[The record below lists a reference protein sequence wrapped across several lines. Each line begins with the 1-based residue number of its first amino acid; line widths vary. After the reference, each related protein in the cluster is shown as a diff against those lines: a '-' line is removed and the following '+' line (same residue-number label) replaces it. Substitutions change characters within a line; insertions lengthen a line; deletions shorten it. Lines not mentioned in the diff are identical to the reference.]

1 MFSPEK
7 LKERRLELKLTQA
20 AVYQDLGISRKT
32 YSAWE
37 NGLAEPHAKN
47 LRRLATRLQVSESYF
62 VDQGSALYTYPLL
75 TPPHKQEVDQLASRL
90 LKKQQKIL
98 SLTAYRVLSVELAAG
113 LGHSYYDNETDY
125 ETVYF
130 DQDIQHDFASWVSG
144 NSMEPKYPNGSVALM
159 KQTGFDYDG
168 AVYALMWNGK
178 TYIKKV
184 YREEDG
190 LRLES
195 INPDYEDLFAPYE
208 DRPQIV
214 GIVVGHFLPI
224 EV

>member
-1 MFSPEK
+1 MFSHEK
-7 LKERRLELKLTQA
+7 LKKRRLELNLAQA
-20 AVYQDLGISRKT
+20 SIYQELGISRKT

-37 NGLAEPHAKN
+37 NGLAEPHTKN
-47 LRRLATRLQVSESYF
+47 LRRLATCLKVQENYF
-62 VDQGSALYTYPLL
+62 VDETSTLYTYPLL
-75 TPPHKQEVDQLASRL
+75 TPSHKKEVDQLASQL
-90 LKKQQKIL
+90 LERQRKVS
-98 SLTAYRVLSVELAAG
+98 SLTAYKVLSVELAAG
-113 LGHSYYDNETDY
+113 RGHSYYDNETDY

-130 DQDIQHDFASWVSG
+130 DQDIQHAFASWVSG
-144 NSMEPKYPNGSVALM
+144 DCMEPKYPNGSVALM

-184 YREEDG
+184 YREAEG

-208 DRPQIV
+208 DQPSIV

>member
-1 MFSPEK
+1 MFSHEK
-7 LKERRLELKLTQA
+7 LKKRRLELNLTQSSI
-20 AVYQDLGISRKT
+20 YQELDISRKT

-47 LRRLATRLQVSESYF
+47 LRRLATCLKVQENYF
-62 VDQGSALYTYPLL
+62 VDETSALYTYPLL
-75 TPPHKQEVDQLASRL
+75 TPPYKKEVDKLASRL
-90 LKKQQKIL
+90 LERQRKIS
-98 SLTAYRVLSVELAAG
+98 SLTAYKVLSVELAAG
-113 LGHSYYDNETDY
+113 RGHSYYDNETDY

-130 DQDIQHDFASWVSG
+130 NQDIQHDFASWVSG
-144 NSMEPKYPNGSVALM
+144 DSMEPKYPNGSVALM

-184 YREEDG
+184 YREAEG

-195 INPDYEDLFAPYE
+195 INPDYDDLFAPYE
-208 DRPQIV
+208 DQPSIV

>member
-1 MFSPEK
+1 MFSHEK
-7 LKERRLELKLTQA
+7 LKKRRLELNLTQA
-20 AVYQDLGISRKT
+20 DIYTPLEISRKT

-47 LRRLATRLQVSESYF
+47 LRRLAKRLKVKENFF
-62 VDQGSALYTYPLL
+62 VDETSTLFTYPLL
-75 TPPHKQEVDQLASRL
+75 TPPHQKQVDQLAGQL
-90 LKKQQKIL
+90 LERQRKVS
-98 SLTAYRVLSVELAAG
+98 SLTAYKVLSVELAAG
-113 LGHSYYDNETDY
+113 FGHSYYDNETDY

-130 DQDIQHDFASWVSG
+130 DQAIQHDFASWVAG
-144 NSMEPKYPNGSVALM
+144 DSMEPKYPNGSVALM

-168 AVYALMWNGK
+168 AVYALLWNGK

-184 YREEDG
+184 YREADG

-195 INPDYEDLFAPYE
+195 INPDYDDLFAPYE
-208 DRPQIV
+208 DNPTIV

>member
-1 MFSPEK
+1 MFSHEK
-7 LKERRLELKLTQA
+7 LKKRRMELNLTQSSI
-20 AVYQDLGISRKT
+20 YQELGISRKT

-37 NGLAEPHAKN
+37 NGLA
-47 LRRLATRLQVSESYF
+47 
-62 VDQGSALYTYPLL
+62 
-75 TPPHKQEVDQLASRL
+75 SRL
-90 LKKQQKIL
+90 LERQRKIS
-98 SLTAYRVLSVELAAG
+98 SLTAYKVLSVELAAG

-144 NSMEPKYPNGSVALM
+144 DSMEPKYPNGSVALM

-178 TYIKKV
+178 TYNKKV
-184 YREEDG
+184 YREAEG

-208 DRPQIV
+208 DQPSIV
-214 GIVVGHFLPI
+214 GIVDGHFLPI

>member
-1 MFSPEK
+1 MFSHEK
-7 LKERRLELKLTQA
+7 LKKRRLELNLAQA
-20 AVYQDLGISRKT
+20 SIYQELGISRKT
-32 YSAWE
+32 YSVWE
-37 NGLAEPHAKN
+37 NGLGEPHAKN
-47 LRRLATRLQVSESYF
+47 LRRLATCLKVQENYF
-62 VDQGSALYTYPLL
+62 VDETSTLYTYPLL
-75 TPPHKQEVDQLASRL
+75 TPPHKKEVDQLASQL
-90 LKKQQKIL
+90 LERQRKVS
-98 SLTAYRVLSVELAAG
+98 SLTAYKVLSVELAAG
-113 LGHSYYDNETDY
+113 RGHSYYDNETDY

-144 NSMEPKYPNGSVALM
+144 DSMEPKYPNGSVALM

-184 YREEDG
+184 YREAEG

-208 DRPQIV
+208 DQPSIV

>member
-1 MFSPEK
+1 ME
-7 LKERRLELKLTQA
+7 
-20 AVYQDLGISRKT
+20 ISRKT

-37 NGLAEPHAKN
+37 NGLAEPHAKKSQEG
-47 LRRLATRLQVSESYF
+47 LATCLKVQENYF
-62 VDQGSALYTYPLL
+62 VDKTSALYTYPLL
-75 TPPHKQEVDQLASRL
+75 TLPHKKEVDQFASRL
-90 LKKQQKIL
+90 LERQRKVS
-98 SLTAYRVLSVELAAG
+98 SLTAYKVLSVELAAG
-113 LGHSYYDNETDY
+113 RGHSYYDNETDY

-144 NSMEPKYPNGSVALM
+144 DSMEPKYPNGSVALM

-184 YREEDG
+184 YREAEG

-208 DRPQIV
+208 DQPTIV
-214 GIVVGHFLPI
+214 GIVVGHFSAD
-224 EV
+224 